1 MYNLKLNLTKKKL
14 LFRIQ
19 TCGIGQISPNTI
31 LLGWPKVDSDDP
43 DIANNFT
50 SILENKKN
58 FFTHSYLKIFIF
70 F

>member
-1 MYNLKLNLTKKKL
+1 MRIY
-14 LFRIQ
+14 FRIQ

-50 SILENKKN
+50 SNDINILKK
-58 FFTHSYLKIFIF
+58 L
-70 F
+70 